1 MKDTPELRFIQK
13 IQLCLLTLAG
23 VQDVMILT
31 YSVSSWPQFKTCIGV
46 YLIIVLL
53 AGSWAD
59 AGDFGVYT
67 VNHAISA
74 WTLLNLHE
82 LFPSA
87 FTDGTLNLPESGN
100 DVHDILDEVD
110 YGSRFVRGMLPKT
123 NGQSNGELASHKA
136 HNHAWSAFTITIESE
151 NAQNRAGTRTFT
163 VILRFSA
170 TSVISHSVILCQVL
184 PWGLLLLQPSP
195 WLE

>member
-1 MKDTPELRFIQK
+1 MKDTPELRFIQR
-13 IQLCLLTLAG
+13 IQLCLLILAG
-23 VQDVMILT
+23 AKDVTILT
-31 YSVSSWPQFKTCIGV
+31 CLVSSWLNSTLIYFV
-46 YLIIVLL
+46 YLIALLL

-100 DVHDILDEVD
+100 NV
-110 YGSRFVRGMLPKT
+110 
-123 NGQSNGELASHKA
+123 Q
-136 HNHAWSAFTITIESE
+136 
-151 NAQNRAGTRTFT
+151 
-163 VILRFSA
+163 
-170 TSVISHSVILCQVL
+170 
-184 PWGLLLLQPSP
+184 
-195 WLE
+195 